1 MKGCIFDLDGVIT
14 DTAKYHYQAWKYL
27 GEQIGIIID
36 ATMNE
41 QLKGLSRMDSLELI
55 LTSVNKSTLYT
66 AEEKQVLAHKKN
78 DYYLTLLEELT
89 PDDLLEGV
97 AVFLDQLK
105 EKNIPCAIASASKNA
120 PYILKKLKII
130 DRFDAIVDPS
140 QLIKGKPDPEI
151 FIRAVELIDI
161 SPQEAVGFED
171 SQAGIDGMKQ
181 CGMYTIGIDNNQIG
195 KLKGANQVISTMND
209 LSLEELLLMC

>member
-27 GEQIGIIID
+27 GTQIGISID
-36 ATMNE
+36 ETINE
-41 QLKGLSRMDSLELI
+41 RLKGLSRMDSLELI
-55 LTSVNKSTLYT
+55 LTFGDKRTWYT
-66 AEEKQVLAHKKN
+66 ADEKHDLAQKKN

-97 AVFLDQLK
+97 AVFLQQLK
-105 EKNIPCAIASASKNA
+105 EQNIPCAIASASKNA

-130 DRFDAIVDPS
+130 ELFDAIVDPN
-140 QLIKGKPDPEI
+140 QLTKGKPDPEI
-151 FIRAVELIDI
+151 FIRAAEAINI
-161 SPQEAVGFED
+161 SPKEAVGFED

-181 CGMYTIGIDNNQIG
+181 CGMYTIGIDTHRLG
-195 KLKGANQVISTMND
+195 KLKGADQLVSTMSE
-209 LSLEELLLMC
+209 LSLNKLLSIC